1 MSGLGLVNVGFLA
14 ATLAVAVP
22 VLIHLLFRRR
32 ARVVEI
38 GTLRFLRIV
47 VQDNAH
53 RRKLRRWLLLALR
66 VAGLLLLALVF
77 ARPYWS
83 QTGRSSQDHELIVLI
98 DQSASMDARENGPSA
113 FARAQDAAAKL
124 LAGTAEG
131 TVTHLAYFDARGVFP
146 AEDLRDVSDRGQRA
160 RSAGGL
166 RVDHRRRPGFAGT
179 DYTTALAWAR
189 DLLAQSHRTSRRLVL
204 MTDLQRSGLGH
215 TPVKDFPND
224 VEIELIDVGKPLA
237 RNLAIDDVQVRSRDI
252 RPGQPL
258 VVVAR
263 VLNAGAFTVRKV
275 PVKFE
280 LSGGGR
286 KYEERTTVT
295 LVAGSRE
302 VVHFEV
308 VSPLPGLY
316 QGFVEVEGGDPLKA
330 DDRRWLAFDARAVD
344 RVLLVDGE
352 PGVSVFTNETY
363 YLEAALRLRP
373 GVERNEFRFTATPYE
388 PQRVPADHGENWPD
402 LAPYRVVVLANVASL
417 AGDHVSSLA
426 EYVAEGGSLLWFLG
440 DQVRP
445 TAYEPLDRLGL
456 VPGSV
461 AEISDRGVYRFETWD
476 KEHPIFRTLSD
487 PQHGDLRSVR
497 LQRIVELKPDSQSRV
512 LASDQDG
519 HPLVVE
525 GRLGKGKILLAAMA
539 ADRDWGDW
547 PTNRLYLPLVHQA
560 VGYLAG
566 RLSDAQRVAERP
578 AGSFDDG
585 PPGVTQEGDRLVV
598 CNGDPSE
605 SQIERVSAERF
616 RTALGLP
623 QLAKAGDSNDGGSRP
638 PPPTGSQRPDEKWR
652 YLLWGLVVVLVAETF
667 LANRTHA

>member
-1 MSGLGLVNVGFLA
+1 MTGLGLVNVGFLA

-66 VAGLLLLALVF
+66 VVGVLLLALVF

-83 QTGRSSQDHELIVLI
+83 QTGGSSQNQELIVLI
-98 DQSASMDARENGPSA
+98 DQSASMDARETGPSA

-124 LAGTAEG
+124 LDGTAEG

-146 AEDLRDVSDRGQRA
+146 AEGLRDV
-160 RSAGGL
+160 SAGGL
-166 RVDHRRRPGFAGT
+166 RVDHRRRPSFAGT
-179 DYTTALAWAR
+179 DYPAALAWAR
-189 DLLAQSHRTSRRLVL
+189 DLLAQSRRPSRRLVL
-204 MTDLQRSGLGH
+204 LTDLQRSGLGRS
-215 TPVKDFPND
+215 PVKDFPND
-224 VEIELIDVGKPLA
+224 VEIELVDVGKPLA

-258 VVVAR
+258 VIAAR
-263 VLNAGAFTVRKV
+263 VLNAGAFAARQV
-275 PVKFE
+275 PVKLE

-286 KYEERTTVT
+286 KYDERTTVT
-295 LVAGSRE
+295 LAAGARE
-302 VVHFEV
+302 VVQFEIA
-308 VSPLPGLY
+308 SPSPGLY
-316 QGFVEVEGGDPLKA
+316 QGFVEVAGGDPLKA

-373 GVERNEFRFTATPYE
+373 DAERNSFRSPAFTATPYE

-402 LAPYRVVVLANVASL
+402 LAPYRVVVLANVAGL
-417 AGDHVSSLA
+417 ADDHVSSLA

-440 DQVRP
+440 GQVRP
-445 TAYEPLDRLGL
+445 AAYEPLARLGL
-456 VPGSV
+456 VPAGV
-461 AEISDRGVYRFETWD
+461 GDISERGLYRFETWD

-487 PQHGDLRSVR
+487 PQHGDLRSMRYLRV
-497 LQRIVELKPDSQSRV
+497 VELKPDAEAHI
-512 LASDQDG
+512 LAADQDG
-519 HPLVVE
+519 HALIVE
-525 GRLGKGKILLAAMA
+525 GRLGKGEIVLAAMA

-547 PTNRLYLPLVHQA
+547 PTNRLFLPLVHQT

-566 RLSDAQRVAERP
+566 RLSDAQRVEERP

-585 PPGVTQEGDRLVV
+585 PPGVTQEGEGLVV
-598 CNGDPSE
+598 RNGDPSE

-616 RTALGLP
+616 QSALGLQ
-623 QLAKAGDSNDGGSRP
+623 QLTNAGGSNDSGRP
-638 PPPTGSQRPDEKWR
+638 PAPADSQRPDEKWR
-652 YLLWGLVVVLVAETF
+652 YLLWGLVIVLVAETF